1 MGMQRLTDLR
11 VRAGHHDGYPGPVP
25 NMPACRC
32 EHVNGDRLFTLARG
46 RQVAD
51 HTARRLGQSKLDRP
65 VQVLDD
71 MTEPAANPQ
80 DRYLPDGACT
90 DLRASGGGRTTR

>member
-1 MGMQRLTDLR
+1 MGVQRLADLR
-11 VRAGHHDGYPGPVP
+11 VRAGHHDGYPGPVA

-51 HTARRLGQSKLDRP
+51 HTAGLVGQSKLDRP
-65 VQVLDD
+65 VQILDD
-71 MTEPAANPQ
+71 MTEPAANPK
-80 DRYLPDGACT
+80 DRYLPNGACT
-90 DLRASGGGRTTR
+90 DLRAPCCGGTAR